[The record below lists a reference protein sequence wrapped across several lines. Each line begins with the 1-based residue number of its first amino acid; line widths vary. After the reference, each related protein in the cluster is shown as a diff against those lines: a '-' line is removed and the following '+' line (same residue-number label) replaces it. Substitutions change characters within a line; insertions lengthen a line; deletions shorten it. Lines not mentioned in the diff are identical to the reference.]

1 MQGRVFSPDR
11 RKKWVP
17 GNKLNILLQPFTS
30 LASYGGRSGTTAF
43 ELVYTTTVGRVGGWS
58 VGREWRGGGGGNSDL
73 HFNFNYEWFERL
85 WVYAELEFRNYSYI

>member
-58 VGREWRGGGGGNSDL
+58 VGREWRGGGGEIQTYILILIMNGLS
-73 HFNFNYEWFERL
+73 
-85 WVYAELEFRNYSYI
+85 VYGFMRN